1 MQPFF
6 TVACIGCKNTR
17 LIIIIEDGFI
27 KAGDNLDE
35 DVLIDVNDNHNNKY
49 NMSAI
54 VRMISKLLKNTYK
67 IIVLGSVVLLQL
79 KWRYLTLRK
88 FSPYYESQM
97 KNVTKYKSFSF
108 VTDMRNSPFSPLQ
121 TIFNWE
127 PALWTLMSAAWVY
140 LFISIRYGPKTTKIL
155 FSAWSCF
162 SGVSTEKLSVLV
174 APSVP
179 RLSMV
184 SHQHYFSPIVSNVSW
199 KLGPLHIFLWR

>member
-79 KWRYLTLRK
+79 KWRYLTLRN

-127 PALWTLMSAAWVY
+127 PALWTLMSVAWVY
-140 LFISIRYGPKTTKIL
+140 LFISIRYGPKTTEIL
-155 FSAWSCF
+155 FSAWICF
-162 SGVSTEKLSVLV
+162 SGVSV
-174 APSVP
+174 AWVWWMMMSKKTHCHFH
-179 RLSMV
+179 L
-184 SHQHYFSPIVSNVSW
+184 
-199 KLGPLHIFLWR
+199 

>member
-1 MQPFF
+1 MQPFL

-17 LIIIIEDGFI
+17 LIIIIKDGFI

-127 PALWTLMSAAWVY
+127 PALWTLMSVAWVWWMMMSKKLIVIFTFKQVQVEHDAIDLVNGLGDVSMMLRLVPNDALHSKMT
-140 LFISIRYGPKTTKIL
+140 LF
-155 FSAWSCF
+155 
-162 SGVSTEKLSVLV
+162 
-174 APSVP
+174 
-179 RLSMV
+179 
-184 SHQHYFSPIVSNVSW
+184 
-199 KLGPLHIFLWR
+199 

>member
-79 KWRYLTLRK
+79 KWRYLTLRN

-121 TIFNWE
+121 TIFSWE
-127 PALWTLMSAAWVY
+127 PALWTLMSVAWVWWMMMSKKLIVIFTFKQVQVKHDAIDLVNGLGDVSMMLRLVPNDALHSEMT
-140 LFISIRYGPKTTKIL
+140 LF
-155 FSAWSCF
+155 
-162 SGVSTEKLSVLV
+162 
-174 APSVP
+174 
-179 RLSMV
+179 
-184 SHQHYFSPIVSNVSW
+184 
-199 KLGPLHIFLWR
+199 

>member
-6 TVACIGCKNTR
+6 TVACIGCKITR

-79 KWRYLTLRK
+79 K
-88 FSPYYESQM
+88 
-97 KNVTKYKSFSF
+97 
-108 VTDMRNSPFSPLQ
+108 
-121 TIFNWE
+121 
-127 PALWTLMSAAWVY
+127 
-140 LFISIRYGPKTTKIL
+140 
-155 FSAWSCF
+155 
-162 SGVSTEKLSVLV
+162 
-174 APSVP
+174 
-179 RLSMV
+179 
-184 SHQHYFSPIVSNVSW
+184 
-199 KLGPLHIFLWR
+199 

>member
-17 LIIIIEDGFI
+17 LIIIIKDGFI

-79 KWRYLTLRK
+79 K
-88 FSPYYESQM
+88 
-97 KNVTKYKSFSF
+97 
-108 VTDMRNSPFSPLQ
+108 
-121 TIFNWE
+121 
-127 PALWTLMSAAWVY
+127 
-140 LFISIRYGPKTTKIL
+140 
-155 FSAWSCF
+155 
-162 SGVSTEKLSVLV
+162 
-174 APSVP
+174 
-179 RLSMV
+179 
-184 SHQHYFSPIVSNVSW
+184 
-199 KLGPLHIFLWR
+199 

>member
-108 VTDMRNSPFSPLQ
+108 VTDMRNSPFSPHQ

-127 PALWTLMSAAWVY
+127 PALWTLMSVAWVY
-140 LFISIRYGPKTTKIL
+140 LFIYL
-155 FSAWSCF
+155 FQFDTVPRQQRSCF
-162 SGVSTEKLSVLV
+162 QHGAVFQVYHEYYTLYTIFTSTS
-174 APSVP
+174 
-179 RLSMV
+179 
-184 SHQHYFSPIVSNVSW
+184 F
-199 KLGPLHIFLWR
+199 

>member
-1 MQPFF
+1 MELSINTKTKVVQHVEIKSWLIFKQTDFWTYVDRIMQPIF
-6 TVACIGCKNTR
+6 TVVCIGCKNTR

-127 PALWTLMSAAWVY
+127 PPLWTLMSVAWVWWMMM
-140 LFISIRYGPKTTKIL
+140 SKKTHCHFHL
-155 FSAWSCF
+155 
-162 SGVSTEKLSVLV
+162 
-174 APSVP
+174 
-179 RLSMV
+179 
-184 SHQHYFSPIVSNVSW
+184 
-199 KLGPLHIFLWR
+199 

>member
-67 IIVLGSVVLLQL
+67 IIVLSSVVLLQL
-79 KWRYLTLRK
+79 KWRYLTLRN

-121 TIFNWE
+121 TFFSW
-127 PALWTLMSAAWVY
+127 LLVWVFETIGRILTCCFVIIIS
-140 LFISIRYGPKTTKIL
+140 LFAECDMFIL
-155 FSAWSCF
+155 
-162 SGVSTEKLSVLV
+162 K
-174 APSVP
+174 
-179 RLSMV
+179 
-184 SHQHYFSPIVSNVSW
+184 
-199 KLGPLHIFLWR
+199 